1 MSEPPSFEPPNDAWR
16 SLAEGSSDGLV
27 LLDAAL
33 SVRWCSERFAAL
45 LGHTS
50 ASELVG
56 MPFAQ
61 LVHPED
67 RDACLANLRG
77 AAGARRSL
85 QGDGEDRLL
94 LRDGTT
100 LAASIVRIDLELGGE
115 PAIALA
121 VRDVSLERRRRA
133 RFAQAD
139 RMASLGALAAG
150 VAHEINNPLTYV
162 LLRLGAVG
170 AATRKL
176 RPQIAA
182 VRALLEKRLGPDEL
196 AELRQAAPN
205 AELLDE
211 IAGHVETA
219 TEGAARVR
227 KIVSDL
233 RVFARDDDD
242 EVREAIDLERPLE
255 LALGM
260 ATHEL
265 KHRATIVREYTR
277 VPAAL
282 ASESGLAQVFLNL
295 LLNAAEAIPE
305 GQPVHH
311 RIVLRTGQEG
321 DRVYAV
327 VSDTG
332 RGIAPEHLTR
342 IFEPFYA
349 SGEGPS
355 GGLGLAICHGIV
367 RSLGGSIRVASRPGE
382 GASFTVLLPIAPPTP
397 TSEPPQASSSGSPR
411 T

>member
-1 MSEPPSFEPPNDAWR
+1 MSEPPSFEPPDDVWR

-27 LLDAAL
+27 VLDEAR
-33 SVRWCSERFAAL
+33 SIRWCSGRFAAL
-45 LGHTS
+45 LGHAS

-56 MPFAQ
+56 RPFAE

-67 RDACLANLRG
+67 REGWLASLKG
-77 AAGARRSL
+77 PVGSRRTL
-85 QGDGEDRLL
+85 QREAEDRLL

-100 LAASIVRIDLELGGE
+100 LAASIVRIALELQGE

-121 VRDVSLERRRRA
+121 VRDVSQERRRRA
-133 RFAQAD
+133 RLAQAD

-182 VRALLEKRLGPDEL
+182 ARALLEKRLGPEDL
-196 AELRQAAPN
+196 AELGQDTPN

-227 KIVSDL
+227 KIVNDL

-242 EVREAIDLERPLE
+242 EVREAIELERPLE

-265 KHRATIVREYTR
+265 KHRATIVREYAR
-277 VPAAL
+277 IPAAL

-311 RIVLRTGQEG
+311 RIVLRTGQEA

-332 RGIAPEHLTR
+332 RGIAPEDLTR

-397 TSEPPQASSSGSPR
+397 KSEPPQTSSSGSPR

>member
-1 MSEPPSFEPPNDAWR
+1 MSEPPSFEPPDDVWR

-27 LLDAAL
+27 MLDEHLAI
-33 SVRWCSERFAAL
+33 RWCSEPFATL
-45 LGHTS
+45 LGHVS
-50 ASELVG
+50 SDELLG
-56 MPFAQ
+56 LPFAEF
-61 LVHPED
+61 VHPDD
-67 RDACLANLRG
+67 RETCLSNLKS
-77 AAGARRSL
+77 RSGTHRML
-85 QGDGEDRLL
+85 PREAEDRLL

-100 LAASIVRIDLELGGE
+100 LAASLVRIDLELEGH

-121 VRDVSLERRRRA
+121 VRDVSQERRRRA
-133 RFAQAD
+133 RHAQAD

-176 RPQIAA
+176 RSQLATA
-182 VRALLEKRLGPDEL
+182 RELLERRLGPEQL
-196 AELRQAAPN
+196 AELRQATPN

-227 KIVSDL
+227 KIVNDL

-242 EVREAIDLERPLE
+242 ELRESVDLERPLE

-265 KHRATIVREYTR
+265 KHRATIVREYSR
-277 VPAAL
+277 IPPAL
-282 ASESGLAQVFLNL
+282 ASESGLARVFLNL

-311 RIVLRTGQEG
+311 RIVLRTGREA

-332 RGIAPEHLTR
+332 RGISPEHLTR
-342 IFEPFYA
+342 LFEPFYA

-367 RSLGGSIRVASRPGE
+367 RSLGGSIRVSSRPGE
-382 GASFTVLLPIAPPTP
+382 GASFTVLLPIAPPHP
-397 TSEPPQASSSGSPR
+397 QSEPPQGSSSRSPL

>member
-1 MSEPPSFEPPNDAWR
+1 MSEPPSFEPPDDVWR

-27 LLDAAL
+27 MLDAELA
-33 SVRWCSERFAAL
+33 VRWCSERFSAL
-45 LGHTS
+45 LGYVS
-50 ASELVG
+50 PSELVG
-56 MPFAQ
+56 RPFVE

-67 RDACLANLRG
+67 REACLTGLRSPG
-77 AAGARRSL
+77 GTRRAL
-85 QGDGEDRLL
+85 QRELEDRLL

-100 LAASIVRIDLELGGE
+100 LAASIVRIDFRLAGE
-115 PAIALA
+115 PQIALA
-121 VRDVSLERRRRA
+121 VRDVSQERRRRA
-133 RFAQAD
+133 RYAQAD

-162 LLRLGAVG
+162 LLRLGAVS

-176 RPQIAA
+176 RPQVAA
-182 VRALLEKRLGPDEL
+182 ARALLEKRLSPEEL

-205 AELLDE
+205 VELLDE

-242 EVREAIDLERPLE
+242 EVREAVELERPLE

-265 KHRATIVREYTR
+265 KHRATIVREYASI
-277 VPAAL
+277 PPAL

-305 GQPVHH
+305 GQPVDQ
-311 RIVLRTGQEG
+311 RIVLRTGREG

-382 GASFTVLLPIAPPTP
+382 GASFTVLLPIAPPQP
-397 TSEPPQASSSGSPR
+397 ASEPPQASSSRSPR